1 MVPSPAVDSAGKIA
15 SIFVQIFKPFGLRD
29 TNVYGIHLNP
39 YTGTQ
44 TAPACL
50 QRS

>member
-1 MVPSPAVDSAGKIA
+1 MVRSPAADSAGKVA
-15 SIFVQIFKPFGLRD
+15 WFFEQIFKPFGLRD

-39 YTGTQ
+39 YTGMQ